1 MKKNIVFA
9 AFVLAALLFASEASA
24 QTNAVLNYPVKKTS
38 TKTSVRTVT
47 TKNASVSDSTK
58 KASKAVDESKEAT
71 KNRKDSAELQIKE
84 GLKTISSGAE
94 KFFQREGEAIEKVA
108 RKVGDGA
115 KKLFKKMGLSGKK
128 EKKEDK
134 KAEEK

>member
-9 AFVLAALLFASEASA
+9 ALVLAALLFAPEASA

-47 TKNASVSDSTK
+47 TKNVSVSDSTK

-71 KNRKDSAELQIKE
+71 ENKRDSAELQIKE
-84 GLKTISSGAE
+84 GLKTISAGAE